1 LCTQCCQCL
10 WIVHSWLRLWF
21 SVTLILVPWPMT
33 WLFGSYLC
41 LRYLS
46 YRLPI

>member
-21 SVTLILVPWPMT
+21 SVTLILVP
-33 WLFGSYLC
+33 
-41 LRYLS
+41 R
-46 YRLPI
+46 